1 MSTLG
6 LGANSFIAYLASS
19 LTDGG
24 SETTIYLSNIT
35 TLTGET
41 ITTTDFAGFGI
52 GRITIDPLSTTNM
65 EFCSF
70 TAVDGTNIALT
81 GATRGLSAVG
91 NDVSTLRAKYH
102 PVGTPVIISFG
113 VHNIYDIKNYI
124 DTEIAALTVGTASIV
139 TGTAGENI
147 TAGNLVYLKND
158 GKWWKTDADTLTTI
172 DSVQLGITQS
182 TVLANATITNGV
194 LIAGVDTHQSGA
206 SAGAYG
212 YVSNTAGEIGLS
224 AGTNSYIVGQFKTA
238 TNIYFDP
245 NFYKRL
251 TVNQVGALAG
261 KTGTPS
267 ATNKYLTEETGAST
281 AYLPVVRKYLNAA
294 SPATWTKP
302 AGLKYIIVEVQ
313 AGGGGG
319 GGVAAPSSGSQ
330 KSGGGG
336 GSGGY
341 SKRLI
346 AVASLGTTETVT
358 IGSAGSAGSGG
369 DGGTGGNSSF
379 GSLVTTTGG
388 SGGGGSATSSSSN
401 GSGGTGGTASSGDVN
416 IAGQDGASGIRL
428 EAGTTDE
435 CLGGMGGSSML
446 GKGGLYNKDSNTGL
460 SAIGYGAGGSGG
472 ASRYNDGGRDG
483 GVGTAG
489 IVIVTEY
496 YF

>member
-19 LTDGG
+19 LADGG

-224 AGTNSYIVGQFKTA
+224 
-238 TNIYFDP
+238 
-245 NFYKRL
+245 
-251 TVNQVGALAG
+251 
-261 KTGTPS
+261 
-267 ATNKYLTEETGAST
+267 
-281 AYLPVVRKYLNAA
+281 
-294 SPATWTKP
+294 
-302 AGLKYIIVEVQ
+302 
-313 AGGGGG
+313 
-319 GGVAAPSSGSQ
+319 
-330 KSGGGG
+330 
-336 GSGGY
+336 
-341 SKRLI
+341 
-346 AVASLGTTETVT
+346 
-358 IGSAGSAGSGG
+358 
-369 DGGTGGNSSF
+369 
-379 GSLVTTTGG
+379 
-388 SGGGGSATSSSSN
+388 
-401 GSGGTGGTASSGDVN
+401 
-416 IAGQDGASGIRL
+416 
-428 EAGTTDE
+428 
-435 CLGGMGGSSML
+435 
-446 GKGGLYNKDSNTGL
+446 
-460 SAIGYGAGGSGG
+460 
-472 ASRYNDGGRDG
+472 
-483 GVGTAG
+483 
-489 IVIVTEY
+489 
-496 YF
+496 